1 MLINATQNEEVRI
14 ALVDDSELLD
24 LDIEQRKNDNKKSN
38 IYNGVISRIEPSL
51 EACFVNYGE
60 PRDGFLPFKDIHPDY
75 VDGVSTSEIK
85 DKLKIGQKVIV
96 QVAREERGNKGA
108 ALTTYIALASTFL
121 VLMPNSP
128 DVEGISRRLSSDD
141 RDNLRRKLEEIGADV
156 NEGLIVRTAG
166 VGCSAEELKYD
177 LDILHFIWNSIQQ
190 YAKENPEVG
199 LLHHESET
207 IIRVIRD
214 YLTKDVEEIVTDTQ
228 DAYDKAAHYLKLV
241 RPKSPVKLTLYDGND
256 GLFSA
261 YQIEDQIN
269 TAFQRTVQ
277 LKSGG
282 AIVIDTTEALTA
294 IDVNSSRYTSGTDI
308 ETTAL
313 NTNLEAAD
321 EIARQ
326 LKIRD
331 LGGLIVVD
339 FIDMSSSANQKKVEE
354 RMRKATADDRAR
366 LQAAKI
372 SKFGLMEI
380 SRQRIRGSIAE
391 SNNHICPRCSGTG
404 FIRDN
409 ESLALHILR
418 KANEEASRAG
428 RITKLH
434 IVVPN
439 EIASYLTNEKRED
452 ILRLEK
458 QHNIDL
464 VVVPQ
469 ANMQTPHFNI
479 YRVRKGDALKEQL
492 SFKLAEHYAEVER
505 TNAARKSRG
514 QERADE
520 KSAHTQSSVPDEH
533 AGKTFEARLDK
544 AISERPDL
552 FKSIQVEEPQET
564 TFLAKLGAWF
574 KGLFASKP
582 QPVIE
587 EPKLDSIV
595 SKRKS
600 KRQRNREKK
609 VEAESLQSA
618 VEKEEVPSKPTR
630 KQREKERREENL
642 IADVKPDFAT
652 ALAKQGQ
659 ADNDKK
665 GEKTDLSKTNLEVKA
680 ELKPEE
686 IARKTL
692 NTGDV
697 VEDVF
702 SSKAERKRNKK
713 AKNVEE
719 TIFTEADVLVTDDS
733 KANKLSRRERARQRK
748 LAQSQG
754 KELLLAPEYDYIFDD
769 DTNDTLAITK
779 AARRERVRTEKV
791 RDSEAEYANRVERIE
806 RNEREADRAEI
817 VRECNELNPESR
829 GEVAHD
835 SSKEEVVQLTSTTQ
849 EAHTDKLRNDKPC
862 VKTSTEQPISE
873 PVTQVR
879 ERAKVQERTS
889 TPSPIT
895 PVAVPVVP
903 VASVSA
909 SEIRVERVERESK
922 SPVGQ
927 PRYITPPTLGLIPRD
942 RALNLRQATA
952 KGEQETITRGQ
963 EQEVNR
969 LDVPHLNSYYQSIAE
984 NNSHDSV
991 KKYNAELVRKL
1002 VTISAYSCN
1011 NPMVVT
1017 EYLTEG
1023 NDSAISSRCATHSGS
1038 NPQVSLDLVDL
1049 PKYVYKLDNTD
1060 LYILRV
1066 IHLFYGLMYLH
1077 DFFMIHVCQEHNTI
1091 PQCLRVRRTLRRE
1104 LWFGLIKT
1112 YKANQS
1118 YNTRYCTSISLEFN
1132 SNISRMWYYLQSNVG
1147 LLGLALP
1154 LTTNVVRAVSNS
1166 SLGMVLNYGVL
1177 RTVGFDNWQRY
1188 SVIANLTYAFGIYV
1202 SNQILKKQ
1210 HKSLNK
1216 CFDEFTRFVRPV
1228 IQDQDLSYGYQ
1239 VWMGLTGKRLL
1250 KNLLQQISNDYLG
1263 TLAYRMQLRTDEN
1276 NPIDFDGKILQE
1288 RGWYTS
1294 YIVYKPVNIK
1304 VLDEYQISQTAWLF
1318 IQRNYGLIPQWLA
1331 SETPVQISFAYPTFA
1346 EYVRSL
1352 GHESDFLN
1360 VYSNELEQA
1369 TQRYENGLI
1378 ELENL
1383 AQEND
1388 YEVNWSDK
1396 NLLEEVIT
1404 KKPTRSRKR
1413 KAERESF
1420 YYIVTR
1426 VDSTLAKDFSTWY
1439 PRGAY
1444 MKLSAPELLL
1454 DLSCPE
1460 AKPTVVDKLLIDRKP
1475 VSIQSE
1481 ATHIVNDPHFIR
1493 RPLFVCRGQYK
1504 HE

>member
-1 MLINATQNEEVRI
+1 MKKMLINATQNEEVRI

-75 VDGVSTSEIK
+75 VDGASTSEIK

-439 EIASYLTNEKRED
+439 EIAAYLTNEKRED

-492 SFKLAEHYAEVER
+492 SFKLAEHYADVER
-505 TNAARKSRG
+505 TNAARKARG

-533 AGKTFEARLDK
+533 ASKTFEARLDK

-552 FKSIQVEEPQET
+552 FKSIQTEEPKELS
-564 TFLAKLGAWF
+564 FFAKLGAWF

-582 QPVIE
+582 QPVVE
-587 EPKLDSIV
+587 EPKPEATT

-609 VEAESLQSA
+609 AEAESAVTA
-618 VEKEEVPSKPTR
+618 VEKEEAPAKPTR

-642 IADVKPDFAT
+642 IADVKPDFAA

-659 ADNDKK
+659 NDNDKK
-665 GEKTDLSKTNLEVKA
+665 GDKADTAKGKNDAKA
-680 ELKPEE
+680 EGKPEE

-692 NTGDV
+692 NAGDV

-702 SSKAERKRNKK
+702 GSKAERKRNKK
-713 AKNVEE
+713 AKNLEDNA
-719 TIFTEADVLVTDDS
+719 FAEAEALASEDS
-733 KANKLSRRERARQRK
+733 KSNKLSRRERARQRK

-754 KELLLAPEYDYIFDD
+754 KDLLLAPEYDYLFDD
-769 DTNDTLAITK
+769 DANDTLAITK
-779 AARRERVRTEKV
+779 ATRRERVRAEKV
-791 RDSEAEYANRVERIE
+791 READAETETRGERFEREQERVEKTRERSEAKGEA
-806 RNEREADRAEI
+806 REA
-817 VRECNELNPESR
+817 L
-829 GEVAHD
+829 GEVASD
-835 SSKEEVVQLTSTTQ
+835 AVAPVAPQASEPRYEKPRAEKVRPEPRNEQAGSEVVTQ
-849 EAHTDKLRNDKPC
+849 SPEHSQAQERVVAPT
-862 VKTSTEQPISE
+862 
-873 PVTQVR
+873 PVT
-879 ERAKVQERTS
+879 
-889 TPSPIT
+889 
-895 PVAVPVVP
+895 PVSVP
-903 VASVSA
+903 VAPVAAVPA
-909 SEIRVERVERESK
+909 SEIRVERVERETK
-922 SPVGQ
+922 PPVGQ
-927 PRYITPPTLGLIPRD
+927 PRYIAPPTLGLIPRD
-942 RALNLRQATA
+942 RLLNSREATA
-952 KGEQETITRGQ
+952 QAEQEAVTRAQ
-963 EQEVNR
+963 EQEVTR
-969 LDVPHLNSYYQSIAE
+969 LDVPHLNSYYQTIAE
-984 NNSHDSV
+984 NNSHDNV

-1002 VTISAYSCN
+1002 VTISAYCCA
-1011 NPMVVT
+1011 NPMVAA

-1023 NDSAISSRCATHSGS
+1023 NDSALSPRRANLSGS
-1038 NPQVSLDLVDL
+1038 NPQVSRDLVDL
-1049 PKYVYKLDNTD
+1049 PKYATSISDANSQ
-1060 LYILRV
+1060 ILRV

-1077 DFFMIHVCQEHNTI
+1077 DFFVVHVRQEHNPI
-1091 PQCLRVRRTLRRE
+1091 PLCLRVRRAQRRE
-1104 LWFGLIKT
+1104 LWYGLV
-1112 YKANQS
+1112 
-1118 YNTRYCTSISLEFN
+1118 NTRKARQGYKTQFTVARELLSSTY
-1132 SNISRMWYYLQSNVG
+1132 RMWSYLQANVS

-1154 LTTNVVRAVSNS
+1154 LATNVASGSQTTTHGVF
-1166 SLGMVLNYGVL
+1166 LNYGVL
-1177 RTVGFDNWQRY
+1177 RTVSFDNWQRY
-1188 SVIANLTYAFGIYV
+1188 STIANLTQAFGIYAN
-1202 SNQILKKQ
+1202 NQLLKKQ
-1210 HKSLNK
+1210 HKSLHK
-1216 CFDEFTRFVRPV
+1216 CFDEFVRFVRPV
-1228 IQDQDLSYGYQ
+1228 TQDQDLSYGYQ

-1250 KNLLQQISNDYLG
+1250 KNLLQQIGNDYLG
-1263 TLAYRMQLRTDEN
+1263 NLALRMQLRVDEN
-1276 NPIDFDGKILQE
+1276 NPSEFVGAEFQE
-1288 RGWYTS
+1288 RSWLTGYM
-1294 YIVYKPVNIK
+1294 VYSPVHSNS
-1304 VLDEYQISQTAWLF
+1304 VAEYQIAQTAWQF
-1318 IQRNYGLIPQWLA
+1318 TQRNYGLSAQWLA
-1331 SETPVQISFAYPTFA
+1331 CETPTQISFAYPTFTD
-1346 EYVRSL
+1346 YIRNVGS
-1352 GHESDFLN
+1352 ESDFLS
-1360 VYSNELEQA
+1360 VYRNELELAALRQE
-1369 TQRYENGLI
+1369 QGHNEFD
-1378 ELENL
+1378 NL
-1383 AQEND
+1383 AQEAY
-1388 YEVNWSDK
+1388 YEMTWSDK
-1396 NLLEEVIT
+1396 NLFEDVVT

-1426 VDSTLAKDFSTWY
+1426 VDSNLAQDFAAWY
-1439 PRGAY
+1439 PRGNY
-1444 MKLSAPELLL
+1444 VSLTAPELLL

-1460 AKPTVVDKLLIDRKP
+1460 AKPTVIDKLWIDRKNVAVP
-1475 VSIQSE
+1475 SE
-1481 ATHIVNDPHFIR
+1481 ATRLVNDPHFTR
-1493 RPLFVCRGQYK
+1493 RPLFVCRGQCK
-1504 HE
+1504 PED